1 MKRGPKRRLDA
12 KRKPVVVRFQESE
25 YEAVKAYASQIGLT
39 ASDIIRASV
48 KIYLEQ
54 NNVPTSVTITDP
66 NQLRIE

>member
-1 MKRGPKRRLDA
+1 MRSGPKRRLDA
-12 KRKPVVVRFQESE
+12 KRKSVVVRFQESE

-48 KIYLEQ
+48 KTYLEQ
-54 NNVPTSVTITDP
+54 NNAPTSVTITDP